1 MKKQGILKSAGKGG
15 AKKRVRRMRVK
26 HADGLKHGG
35 KRY

>member
-1 MKKQGILKSAGKGG
+1 MMKKVDLR